1 MKKWFILTAAVVA
14 VSLAA
19 VAMAAPGPGG
29 GREGRGGPGGGG
41 PGFGGGDGPGPAAGM
56 MLQRVLQNEQMAKKL
71 GLTDEQIATLKSSL
85 LETQKQMI
93 KLRAESELAE
103 LEVRRLM
110 GEEQVDRA
118 AVMKAIDAA
127 SAAHTAIR
135 KAGVEER
142 LKVRETLG
150 QETLD
155 KIREHMAD
163 RMGKRGGQDGDR
175 RQGRGPRGDDDQAGP
190 RGGRGEGKGEGKGP
204 AWMQDE
210 MPPPAG
216 E

>member
-1 MKKWFILTAAVVA
+1 MKKWFILTAVVVA
-14 VSLAA
+14 VSLAT

-29 GREGRGGPGGGG
+29 GREGR
-41 PGFGGGDGPGPAAGM
+41 DGPGIGGGRGHGPGPGM
-56 MLQRVLQNEQMAKKL
+56 MLQRVLENEALAKKV

-110 GEEQVDRA
+110 GEDKIDRA

-127 SAAHTAIR
+127 SAAHTAVR

-142 LKVRETLG
+142 LKVRETIG

-155 KIREHMAD
+155 KIREQAAD

-175 RQGRGPRGDDDQAGP
+175 RPGRGQRGDDDQAGP
-190 RGGRGEGKGEGKGP
+190 KGGKGKGDGKDKSP
-204 AWMQDE
+204 CLD
-210 MPPPAG
+210 AG
-216 E
+216 RNAAARAVGSNP

>member
-1 MKKWFILTAAVVA
+1 MKKWFILTAVVVA

-29 GREGRGGPGGGG
+29 GREGRGGPGG
-41 PGFGGGDGPGPAAGM
+41 DGPGIGGGQGHGPGPGM
-56 MLQRVLQNEQMAKKL
+56 ILQRVLENEALAKKV
-71 GLTDEQIATLKSSL
+71 GLTDEQIATLKGSL

-103 LEVRRLM
+103 LDVRRLM
-110 GEEQVDRA
+110 GEDQVDRA
-118 AVMKAIDAA
+118 AVMKAIEAA
-127 SAAHTAIR
+127 GAAHTAIR
-135 KAGVEER
+135 KAGAEER
-142 LKVRETLG
+142 LKVREIVG

-163 RMGKRGGQDGDR
+163 RMGKRGGGQDGER
-175 RQGRGPRGDDDQAGP
+175 RPGRGQRGDDDQAGP
-190 RGGRGEGKGEGKGP
+190 RGGKGEGKGKGP

-210 MPPPAG
+210 MPPPA

>member
-1 MKKWFILTAAVVA
+1 VVA

-19 VAMAAPGPGG
+19 VAMAEPGPGG

-41 PGFGGGDGPGPAAGM
+41 PGIGGGQGHGPKAGM
-56 MLQRVLQNEQMAKKL
+56 ILQRVLQNEALAKKA
-71 GLTDEQIATLKSSL
+71 GLTDEQIATLKGSL

-110 GEEQVDRA
+110 DEDKVDRA

-142 LKVRETLG
+142 LKVRETIG
-150 QETLD
+150 QETLN
-155 KIREHMAD
+155 KIRELASD

-175 RQGRGPRGDDDQAGP
+175 RPGRGQRGDDDQAGP
-190 RGGRGEGKGEGKGP
+190 KGGKGDGKGKGP

-210 MPPPAG
+210 MPPPA